1 MERSRKDELNEW
13 KWPTRP
19 TNEEEFDAMM
29 TSLDN
34 RFSAEGIEPRHRGM
48 RASQQVSWTLK
59 LDGTPILGGPLDRG
73 PPFSPRDL
81 LARVHDWYS
90 DHYGDAMKIDFS
102 PGSFLV
108 VVNGNLWKVRLP
120 MIMGEGRLVVDRN
133 LSLAKKD
140 GVGRGPAIHN
150 VLCSVEELTQAMANK
165 LSDQELA
172 FFFHAFAHGW
182 QAIMTLG
189 SLGGHALFSEAKAD
203 FRHSVDAIA
212 SRREY
217 GKARWESAQCA
228 EKLLKGLLA
237 RAGHAYPKDGGRGHD
252 HVHLGALL
260 EEKLSIRISE
270 NILKILKT
278 SPAVRYGEEAST
290 LEQAMASHSALL
302 ALLRTLGSSHFVETS
317 DGESNDGIG

>member
-29 TSLDN
+29 TSLDS
-34 RFSAEGIEPRHRGM
+34 RFSAMGIEPRHRGM

-59 LDGTPILGGPLDRG
+59 LDGTPILGGPPDRG
-73 PPFSPRDL
+73 PPFGPRDL
-81 LARVHDWYS
+81 LAKVHDWYS

-108 VVNGNLWKVRLP
+108 VVNGNLWRVRLP
-120 MIMGEGRLVVDRN
+120 MIMGEGRLVVNRD
-133 LSLAKKD
+133 LSIAQKD

-150 VLCSVEELTQAMANK
+150 VLCSVEGLTQPMANK

-182 QAIMTLG
+182 QAIMTLD

-217 GKARWESAQCA
+217 GKARWEAAQCA

-237 RAGHAYPKDGGRGHD
+237 REGHSYPKDAGKGHD
-252 HVHLGALL
+252 HVHLGKLL
-260 EEKLSIRISE
+260 EEKLGIRISE
-270 NILKILKT
+270 EILTALKT

-302 ALLRTLGSSHFVETS
+302 ALLRTLGAHHFVENR
-317 DGESNDGIG
+317 DGDSNDGVG

>member
-1 MERSRKDELNEW
+1 MEQSRKDELNEW
-13 KWPTRP
+13 KWPIRP
-19 TNEEEFDAMM
+19 TNKEEFDAMM
-29 TSLDN
+29 TSLDI
-34 RFSAEGIEPRHRGM
+34 RLSAKGIEPHHRGM

-59 LDGTPILGGPLDRG
+59 LDDTQILGGPLDRG
-73 PPFSPRDL
+73 LPFSPRDL

-90 DHYGDAMKIDFS
+90 DHYGEAMKIDFS

-120 MIMGEGRLVVDRN
+120 RIMGRGELVVNRD
-133 LSLAKKD
+133 LSIAQKD
-140 GVGRGPAIHN
+140 GVDRRPAIHN
-150 VLCSVEELTQAMANK
+150 VLCSVEGLTQALANK

-172 FFFHAFAHGW
+172 FFFHAFVHSW
-182 QAIMTLG
+182 QAIMTLE

-203 FRHSVDAIA
+203 FRHSVDAIT

-217 GKARWESAQCA
+217 GKARWEAAQCA

-237 RAGHAYPKDGGRGHD
+237 REGHPYPKDAGKGHD
-252 HVHLGALL
+252 HVHLGKLL
-260 EEKLSIRISE
+260 EEKLNIRIIE
-270 NILKILKT
+270 TILATLKT

-302 ALLRTLGSSHFVETS
+302 ALLKTLGSHHFVEPS
-317 DGESNDGIG
+317 DGDSNSGIS

>member
-1 MERSRKDELNEW
+1 MDQSRKDELNEW

-29 TSLDN
+29 TSLDS
-34 RFSAEGIEPRHRGM
+34 RLSAKGIEPHQRGLT
-48 RASQQVSWTLK
+48 ASLQVSWTLK
-59 LDGTPILGGPLDRG
+59 LDGTPIPGGPLDRG
-73 PPFSPRDL
+73 PPFFPRDL

-133 LSLAKKD
+133 LSLAQQN

-150 VLCSVEELTQAMANK
+150 VLCSAEGLTQAMANK

-182 QAIMTLG
+182 QAIMTLD

-217 GKARWESAQCA
+217 GKARWEAAQCG
-228 EKLLKGLLA
+228 EKLLKGFLA
-237 RAGHAYPKDGGRGHD
+237 RAGLSYPTSARQGHD
-252 HVHLGALL
+252 HVHLGNLL
-260 EEKLSIRISE
+260 EEKLNIRICDK
-270 NILKILKT
+270 ILSTLKT

-290 LEQAMASHSALL
+290 LEQAMDSHSALL
-302 ALLRTLGSSHFVETS
+302 ALLKTLGSYDYIEPS
-317 DGESNDGIG
+317 DPASGDGIV